1 MYTKKQPHT
10 TPATFEYA
18 FQLHQQGQLEQAE
31 VLYEALL
38 KEQPQ
43 HIDALH
49 FLGVLANQQG
59 QAQRAVDLITQALTI
74 NPDNSAAHSNLGLAL
89 HELKRF
95 DEAITSYDRALAI
108 NPNNADAFFN
118 RGLALREL
126 KRFDEAIASYDR
138 AVAINPNNADA
149 LFNRGHM
156 LHELKRF
163 DDAINCYER
172 ALVIKPNMDFILGT
186 WLHLKMN
193 LCDWDGFN
201 HHLIALT
208 QDLERG
214 EKVVIPFS
222 LLVMSSA
229 VAVQKKAAE
238 IYTKAKHPTATRL
251 PLPVKH
257 VHEKI
262 KLGYFSSDFHQHA
275 VAYLTAELFERHD
288 RSQFEI
294 IAFSFHETDHKEN
307 MRLRLEAAFD
317 QFIDVSQQSDEQIVD
332 LARQLEID
340 IAIDLNGFTAYART
354 SLFAMRVAPIQV
366 SYLGYLGTMGAD
378 YIDYLL
384 ADSTLIPTEHQ
395 AYYTEKIA
403 YLPHS
408 FQVNDRKITIA
419 DKIFTRAEL
428 GLPEQGFVFCCF
440 NNNYKITPTVFDS
453 WMRIL
458 HQVKGSVLWLLEDNE
473 TAGKNLRKEATNRGI
488 DVSRLVFAKRLP
500 MPEYLARH
508 RVADLFL
515 DTQPYNAGATASAAL
530 WAGLPVL
537 TYLGDTFAGR
547 MAASLLYAI
556 GLPELIASTIE
567 DYEAL
572 AIQLAT
578 HPERLAAI
586 KQKLAEHR
594 LTYPLFDTPLFTQH
608 LEAAYQ
614 AMFDRYQANL
624 APDYIY
630 VPAQIT

>member
-1 MYTKKQPHT
+1 
-10 TPATFEYA
+10 
-18 FQLHQQGQLEQAE
+18 
-31 VLYEALL
+31 
-38 KEQPQ
+38 
-43 HIDALH
+43 
-49 FLGVLANQQG
+49 
-59 QAQRAVDLITQALTI
+59 
-74 NPDNSAAHSNLGLAL
+74 
-89 HELKRF
+89 
-95 DEAITSYDRALAI
+95 
-108 NPNNADAFFN
+108 
-118 RGLALREL
+118 
-126 KRFDEAIASYDR
+126 
-138 AVAINPNNADA
+138 
-149 LFNRGHM
+149 
-156 LHELKRF
+156 
-163 DDAINCYER
+163 
-172 ALVIKPNMDFILGT
+172 
-186 WLHLKMN
+186 
-193 LCDWDGFN
+193 
-201 HHLIALT
+201 
-208 QDLERG
+208 
-214 EKVVIPFS
+214 
-222 LLVMSSA
+222 
-229 VAVQKKAAE
+229 
-238 IYTKAKHPTATRL
+238 
-251 PLPVKH
+251 
-257 VHEKI
+257 
-262 KLGYFSSDFHQHA
+262 
-275 VAYLTAELFERHD
+275 
-288 RSQFEI
+288 
-294 IAFSFHETDHKEN
+294 

-340 IAIDLNGFTAYART
+340 IAIDLNGCTDGCRT
-354 SLFAMRVAPIQV
+354 GIFAMRVAPIQV